1 MMGRLPAPSV
11 PAFQYSSIPTD
22 KSCHKVRFERQ
33 ILIRAL
39 AGGLAGVLIAMWFV
53 WTGDASIQTRIT
65 LTGLIVL
72 PWIAFAFALRT
83 RVAFPLRTLSNLLEA
98 LREKDYSLRLRGAHR
113 DDALGELV
121 FEVNALA
128 RSLQDQRFGAV
139 ETTALL
145 RKTLAQIEVAM
156 FGFDEEGRLCL
167 VNDSG
172 RHMLGKSE
180 KDILGHRAG
189 DLGLADCLYGAT
201 PRVVDLALPAGVRR
215 WELRRTT
222 YREKGLSH
230 PLIFLSDLTR
240 TLHQEERLA
249 WKRLIRILRHEINN
263 SLTPIQSVA
272 QTLRARVAHDS
283 PDRWQEDVRE
293 GLEIIASRS
302 EELGRFIASYSK
314 LTRLPDPVF
323 DTVNV
328 PAWVQHVT
336 GLETRVTFAVRTGPD
351 MNIEADR
358 GQLDQLLINLIA
370 NAAEASLEA
379 KPSGAGGV
387 EVGWHAE
394 EGQFYLWVDDD
405 GPGFDPAKDPF
416 VPFYTTKSTGSGIGL
431 ALSRQIAEVHGGY
444 LTLEPRPDQPGSR
457 ACLRLPIQQTAGW
470 TP

>member
-1 MMGRLPAPSV
+1 MKL
-11 PAFQYSSIPTD
+11 
-22 KSCHKVRFERQ
+22 ERH
-33 ILIRAL
+33 ILLRAL
-39 AGGLAGVLIAMWFV
+39 AGGLVGVLIALWFV
-53 WTGDASIQTRIT
+53 WTGAASFQTRIT

-72 PWIAFAFALRT
+72 PWIGFAFALNG
-83 RVAFPLRTLSNLLEA
+83 RVAFSLRTLSNLLEA
-98 LREKDYSLRLRGAHR
+98 LREKDYSLRLRGARR
-113 DDALGELV
+113 DDAWGELV
-121 FEVNALA
+121 LEVNALA
-128 RSLQDQRFGAV
+128 RTLQDQRFGAA

-145 RKTLAQIEVAM
+145 RKTLAQIDVAM
-156 FGFDEEGRLCL
+156 FGFDEASRVCL

-172 RHMLGKSE
+172 RQMLGKSE
-180 KDILGHRAG
+180 NDILGRSAA
-189 DLGLADCLYGAT
+189 DLGLADCLDGAT
-201 PRVVDLALPAGVRR
+201 PRVMDLALPTGVRR

-249 WKRLIRILRHEINN
+249 WKRLIQILRHEINN

-272 QTLRARVAHDS
+272 QTLRARVAHDG
-283 PDRWQEDVRE
+283 PDAWQDDVRE

-302 EELGRFIASYSK
+302 EELSRFIASYSK

-323 DTVNV
+323 ATVDI

-336 GLETRVTFAVRTGPD
+336 SLEKRVRISVRSGPD

-358 GQLDQLLINLIA
+358 GQLDQLLINLVA

-379 KPSGAGGV
+379 KPNANGRV
-387 EVGWHAE
+387 EVRWHVE
-394 EGQFYLWVDDD
+394 EDLFYLWVDDD

-416 VPFYTTKSTGSGIGL
+416 VPFYTTKPTGSGIGL
-431 ALSRQIAEVHGGY
+431 ALGRQIAEVHGGY
-444 LTLEPRPDQPGSR
+444 LTLEPHPNHPGSR
-457 ACLRLPIQQTAGW
+457 ACLRLPIRQTPAW

>member
-1 MMGRLPAPSV
+1 M
-11 PAFQYSSIPTD
+11 
-22 KSCHKVRFERQ
+22 RFERQ

-39 AGGLAGVLIAMWFV
+39 AGGLAGVLVALWFI
-53 WTGDASIQTRIT
+53 WTGASSIQTRIT
-65 LTGLIVL
+65 LTGFVVL
-72 PWIAFAFALRT
+72 PWIALAFALRS

-98 LREKDYSLRLRGAHR
+98 LREKDYSLRLRGARR
-113 DDALGELV
+113 DDALGELIV
-121 FEVNALA
+121 EVNALA

-156 FGFDEEGRLCL
+156 FGFDQEGRVCL

-172 RHMLGKSE
+172 QQMLGKSE
-180 KDILGHRAG
+180 MDILGRKAA
-189 DLGLADCLYGAT
+189 DMGLADCLDGAT

-249 WKRLIRILRHEINN
+249 WKRLIQILRHEINN

-272 QTLRARVAHDS
+272 QTLRTYVAQGA
-283 PDRWQEDVRE
+283 PDQWQADIRE

-302 EELGRFIASYSK
+302 EELSRFIASYSR

-323 DTVNV
+323 DTVGV
-328 PAWVQHVT
+328 PAWVQHAT
-336 GLETRVTFAVRTGPD
+336 GLETRVAVTVSGGPD

-358 GQLDQLLINLIA
+358 SQLDQLLINLIG
-370 NAAEASLEA
+370 NAADASLQV
-379 KPSGAGGV
+379 KPDGDGAI
-387 EVGWHAE
+387 EVGWRTE
-394 EGQFYLWVDDD
+394 EDQFYLWVDDD
-405 GPGFDPAKDPF
+405 GGGFDPAKDPF

-444 LTLEPRPDQPGSR
+444 VTLDPHPDHPGSR
-457 ACLRLPIQQTAGW
+457 ACLRLPLHQTPGGNA
-470 TP
+470 